1 MTALPRLL
9 STIGPAVTFV
19 NDSRYGSGLNAR
31 FCTTSTHSSFTP
43 TSPYFA
49 YGEADFVKIRRNK
62 QFFVDNSRYIALC
75 GTAADNV
82 LFVRPPRMG
91 KSLFLSMMATY
102 YDRNTSDELF
112 EECFGD
118 LDIAEHARGPG
129 STLARQF
136 DVLKLDFTID
146 VTRGASS
153 FRKSLNGHVN
163 DRCELLAQQNG
174 LQVLFKRLFY
184 FFGN

>member
-1 MTALPRLL
+1 MIRRSFSFRCRSFIRSGYNISEMTVLPRLL
-9 STIGPAVTFV
+9 STKGPAVTFV

-49 YGEADFVKIRRNK
+49 YGEADFVEIRRNITYK
-62 QFFVDNSRYIALC
+62 QFFVDN
-75 GTAADNV
+75 
-82 LFVRPPRMG
+82 
-91 KSLFLSMMATY
+91 AT
-102 YDRNTSDELF
+102 
-112 EECFGD
+112 
-118 LDIAEHARGPG
+118 HARGPG

>member
-1 MTALPRLL
+1 M
-9 STIGPAVTFV
+9 
-19 NDSRYGSGLNAR
+19 
-31 FCTTSTHSSFTP
+31 
-43 TSPYFA
+43 
-49 YGEADFVKIRRNK
+49 
-62 QFFVDNSRYIALC
+62 
-75 GTAADNV
+75 

-112 EECFGD
+112 EVCFGD

-146 VTRGASS
+146 VTGGASS

-163 DRCELLAQQNG
+163 EECACLAREIGRVNTKIHVFPSLELL
-174 LQVLFKRLFY
+174 
-184 FFGN
+184 